1 LITRIGGISL
11 PKFEYLFSPIRIGTM
26 EVKNRIVMAPMGTNL
41 GNSRGEPT
49 EQMIRYYVARSRGG
63 VGLILTD
70 DTTITSSALYHKNGL
85 RLHEDSLIPSWKKLT
100 QEVHSHGA
108 KIAPQLVHPSFN
120 APSAFSGLQ
129 PVAASPIPS
138 RRYREIPRE
147 LTREEIEKIIEQ
159 FAEAARRAQE
169 GGCDAIQIHCA
180 HMHHLLGSFLSPL
193 YNKRTDL
200 YGGSLAGRLRLPLE
214 VIRRIRSKL
223 GPSFPILVRISGEEF
238 LPGGQTIEE
247 SKFIAPLLVEAG
259 VDAIQVSAGTGN
271 NFWMVVPPTGTPEAP
286 YAALAEQIKGEVDVP
301 IICVGRIYHP
311 WAAEKILESG
321 KADMVAMGRALVA
334 DPELPNKAARG
345 DLDEIAPCMGDS
357 MCLVYVQMEQ
367 KISCLINPTAGWEE
381 ELLSSPIATPKKVL
395 VVGGG
400 PAGME
405 AARMAALRRNRVT
418 LMEKTSKLGGQLLLA
433 SFPPM
438 KQEYTCL
445 IQYLARQVEKAGV
458 KVELNKDVNSAIV
471 NSFQPDVII
480 MATGSIPWIPKDIP
494 GIDQK
499 NVVTAWDVLA
509 GRIVVGPQVVIIG
522 GGKVGC
528 EVADFI
534 AHPVDDLTPKSNRVR
549 IVEMLENV
557 ALDEKSMARSL
568 LIQRLKGK
576 GVEIIL
582 RAKVVEILPD
592 GVKYL
597 KEGGEETLRGVDHIV
612 LAMGAKSEN
621 ALREEVKGIPLFII
635 GDAKQPRT
643 AMEAIAEGWEI
654 GRKI

>member
-1 LITRIGGISL
+1 MQNL
-11 PKFEYLFSPIRIGTM
+11 EYLFRPIRIGTM
-26 EVKNRIVMAPMGTNL
+26 EVRNRLVMAPMGTNL
-41 GNSRGEPT
+41 GNPQGEPT
-49 EQMIRYYVARSRGG
+49 EQMIRYYTARSKGG

-85 RLHEDSLIPSWKKLT
+85 RLDEDRLIPSWKKLT
-100 QEVHSHGA
+100 HNVHSHGA

-120 APSAFSGLQ
+120 APSTFSGLQ

-147 LTREEIEKIIEQ
+147 LTGEEIEKIIEQ

-169 GGCDAIQIHCA
+169 GGCDAVQIHCA

-193 YNKRTDL
+193 YNKRTDA
-200 YGGSLAGRLRLPLE
+200 YGGSLQGRLRLPLE
-214 VIRRIRSKL
+214 VIRRIRSKV
-223 GPSFPILVRISGEEF
+223 GPGFPILIRISGEEF

-286 YAALAEQIKGEVDVP
+286 NAALAEQIKREVDVP
-301 IICVGRIYHP
+301 IICVGRIHHP
-311 WAAEKILESG
+311 WTAEKILKSG

-367 KISCLINPTAGWEE
+367 KISCLINPNAGWEE
-381 ELLSSPIATPKKVL
+381 EIALPPVAASKKVL
-395 VVGGG
+395 VIGGG

-405 AARMAALRRNRVT
+405 AARMAALRGHRVT
-418 LMEKTSKLGGQLLLA
+418 LMDKSAKLGGQLLLA

-445 IQYLARQVEKAGV
+445 IQYLVRQVEKAGV
-458 KVELNKDVNSAIV
+458 RVALNKEVNSAIV
-471 NSFQPDVII
+471 NSFQPEVIV
-480 MATGSIPWIPKDIP
+480 MATGAIPWVPKDIP
-494 GIDQK
+494 GINQK

-509 GRIVVGPQVVIIG
+509 GRIVVGPQVIVVG

-549 IVEMLENV
+549 ILEMLENV

-576 GVEIIL
+576 GVEIIVH
-582 RAKVVEILPD
+582 AKVVEVFPD
-592 GVKYL
+592 GVKYI
-597 KEGGEETLRGVDHIV
+597 KEGREETLRGVDHIV

-621 ALREEVKGIPLFII
+621 ALWEKIGGIPSFLI

>member
-1 LITRIGGISL
+1 MREL
-11 PKFEYLFSPIRIGTM
+11 EYLFRPIRIGAM
-26 EVKNRIVMAPMGTNL
+26 EVKNRLVMAPMGTNL
-41 GNSRGEPT
+41 GNQQGEPT
-49 EQMIRYYVARSRGG
+49 PSMIRYYAARSRGG

-85 RLHEDSLIPSWKKLT
+85 RLHEDRLIPSWKKLT
-100 QEVHSHGA
+100 QEVHSYGA

-138 RRYREIPRE
+138 RRYREVPRE
-147 LTREEIEKIIEQ
+147 LTGEEIEKIIEQ
-159 FAEAARRAQE
+159 FAEAAGRAQE
-169 GGCDAIQIHCA
+169 AGCDAVQLHCA

-193 YNKRTDL
+193 YNKRTDA
-200 YGGSLAGRLRLPLE
+200 YGGSLEGRLRLPLE
-214 VIRRIRSKL
+214 VIRRIRSRV
-223 GPSFPILVRISGEEF
+223 GAGFPILIRISGDEF

-247 SKFIAPLLVEAG
+247 SKYIAPLLVEAG

-271 NFWMVVPPTGTPEAP
+271 NFWVAIPPTGTPEAP
-286 YAALAEQIKGEVDVP
+286 NAVLAEQIKREVDVP
-301 IICVGRIYHP
+301 VICVGRIHHP
-311 WAAEKILESG
+311 WVAENLLKNR

-345 DLDEIAPCMGDS
+345 AWDEIAPCVGDS
-357 MCLVYVQMEQ
+357 MCLVFVQMEQ
-367 KISCLINPTAGWEE
+367 KISCLINPAAGREE
-381 ELLSSPIATPKKVL
+381 KMPLPPAAAAKKVL
-395 VVGGG
+395 VIGGG

-405 AARMAALRRNRVT
+405 AACVAALRGHRVT
-418 LMEKTSKLGGQLLLA
+418 LMERTSKLGGQLLLA

-445 IQYLARQVEKAGV
+445 IQYMAHQVEKAGV
-458 KVELNKDVNSAIV
+458 KVELNKEVNSAV
-471 NSFQPDVII
+471 LNSFRPEAIV
-480 MATGSIPWIPKDIP
+480 MATGAFPWIPKDIP

-499 NVVTAWDVLA
+499 HVVTAWDVLA
-509 GRIVVGPQVVIIG
+509 GRTVVGPQVVVVG
-522 GGKVGC
+522 GRKVGC

-534 AHPVDDLTPKSNRVR
+534 AHPMDDLTPKGNRVT
-549 IVEMLENV
+549 IVEMMENV

-576 GVEIIL
+576 GVQIIV
-582 RAKVVEILPD
+582 RAKVVEVLPD

-597 KEGGEETLRGVDHIV
+597 QGGREETLRGMDHIV
-612 LAMGAKSEN
+612 LAMGVKSESG
-621 ALREEVKGIPLFII
+621 LREEVGEIPSFLI
-635 GDAKQPRT
+635 GDAKQPGT
-643 AMEAIAEGWEI
+643 AVEAIAEGWEI

>member
-1 LITRIGGISL
+1 MQKL
-11 PKFEYLFSPIRIGTM
+11 ECLFSPIRIGAM

-41 GNSRGEPT
+41 GNSQGEPT
-49 EQMIRYYVARSRGG
+49 EEMIRYYVARSRGG
-63 VGLILTD
+63 VGLIIAD
-70 DTTITSSALYHKNGL
+70 DTTITSSALYHKNEL
-85 RLHEDSLIPSWKKLT
+85 RLHEDRLIPSWKKLT
-100 QEVHSHGA
+100 QEVHAHGA

-120 APSAFSGLQ
+120 APSAFSGFQ

-147 LTREEIEKIIEQ
+147 LTAEEIEKIIEQ

-169 GGCDAIQIHCA
+169 GGCDAVQLHCA
-180 HMHHLLGSFLSPL
+180 HMHHMLGSFLSPL
-193 YNKRTDL
+193 YNKRTDQ
-200 YGGSLAGRLRLPLE
+200 YGGSLEGRLKLSLE
-214 VIRRIRSKL
+214 VIRRIRSKV
-223 GPSFPILVRISGEEF
+223 GPGFPILIRISGDEF

-271 NFWMVVPPTGTPEAP
+271 NFWMVIPPTGTPEAP
-286 YAALAEQIKGEVDVP
+286 YAALAEEIKREVDVP
-301 IICVGRIYHP
+301 IICVGRIHHP
-311 WAAEKILESG
+311 WAAEKILRSG
-321 KADMVAMGRALVA
+321 KADMVAMGRALLA

-345 DLDEIAPCMGDS
+345 DLDDIAPCMGDS

-367 KISCLINPTAGWEE
+367 KISCLINPNAGWEE
-381 ELLSSPIATPKKVL
+381 DHLPPVDASKKVL
-395 VVGGG
+395 VIGGG

-405 AARMAALRRNRVT
+405 AARMAALRGHRVT
-418 LMEKTSKLGGQLLLA
+418 LMEKSAKLGGQLLLA

-445 IQYLARQVEKAGV
+445 IQYLVRQVEKAGV
-458 KVELNKDVNSAIV
+458 RVELNKEVNSAII
-471 NSFQPDVII
+471 NSFQPDVIV
-480 MATGSIPWIPKDIP
+480 MATGAIPWVPKDIP
-494 GIDQK
+494 GINQK

-509 GRIVVGPQVVIIG
+509 GRIVVGPQVVVVG

-534 AHPVDDLTPKSNRVR
+534 AHPVDDLTPKSNRVT
-549 IVEMLENV
+549 ILEMLENV

-576 GVEIIL
+576 GVEIIVH
-582 RAKVVEILPD
+582 AKVAEIFPD

-597 KEGGEETLRGVDHIV
+597 QEGREETLRGVDHIV

-621 ALREEVKGIPLFII
+621 ALKGKIGRIPSFLI

>member
-1 LITRIGGISL
+1 MGKL
-11 PKFEYLFSPIRIGTM
+11 EYLFRPIRIGSM
-26 EVKNRIVMAPMGTNL
+26 EVKNRLVMAPMGTNL
-41 GNSRGEPT
+41 GSEQGEPT
-49 EQMIRYYVARSRGG
+49 PSMISYYTARARGG

-70 DTTITSSALYHKNGL
+70 DTTITASALYHRKGL
-85 RLHEDSLIPSWKKLT
+85 RLDVDHLIPSWKKLT

-120 APSAFSGLQ
+120 APSTFSGLQ

-138 RRYREIPRE
+138 RRYREVPRE
-147 LTREEIEKIIEQ
+147 LTGEEIEEIIEQ

-169 GGCDAIQIHCA
+169 AGCDAVQIHCA

-193 YNKRTDL
+193 YNKRTDA
-200 YGGSLAGRLRLPLE
+200 YGGSLEGRVRLPLE
-214 VIRRIRSKL
+214 VIRRIRSKV
-223 GPSFPILVRISGEEF
+223 GAGFPILIRISGDEF

-247 SKFIAPLLVEAG
+247 SKYIAPLLVEAG

-271 NFWMVVPPTGTPEAP
+271 NFWVVIPPTGTPEAP
-286 YAALAEQIKGEVDVP
+286 NAALAEQIKREVDVP
-301 IICVGRIYHP
+301 VICVGRIHHP
-311 WAAEKILESG
+311 WVAENLLKNG

-334 DPELPNKAARG
+334 DPELPHKAARG
-345 DLDEIAPCMGDS
+345 AWDEIAPCVGDS
-357 MCLVYVQMEQ
+357 MCLVFVQMEQ
-367 KISCLINPTAGWEE
+367 KISCLINPAAGLEE
-381 ELLSSPIATPKKVL
+381 EMPLPPTTAAKKVL
-395 VVGGG
+395 VIGGG

-405 AARMAALRRNRVT
+405 AARVAALRGHRVT
-418 LMEKTSKLGGQLLLA
+418 LMERTSKLGGQLLLA

-445 IQYLARQVEKAGV
+445 IQYLAHQVEKAGV
-458 KVELNKDVNSAIV
+458 KLELNKEVNSSVV
-471 NSFQPDVII
+471 NAFQPEAVV
-480 MATGSIPWIPKDIP
+480 MATGAIPWIPKDIR

-499 NVVTAWDVLA
+499 HVVTAWDVLA
-509 GRIVVGPQVVIIG
+509 GRTVVGPQVVVVG

-534 AHPVDDLTPKSNRVR
+534 AHPVDDLTPKSNRVT

-576 GVEIIL
+576 GVQIIVC
-582 RAKVVEILPD
+582 AKVVEVLPD

-597 KEGGEETLRGVDHIV
+597 QGGREETLRGMDHIV
-612 LAMGAKSEN
+612 LAMGVKSEN
-621 ALREEVKGIPLFII
+621 RLEGKVGEIPSFVI

-643 AMEAIAEGWEI
+643 AVEAIAEGWEI